1 MRLAVVPRERA
12 GVTVSELLERDM
24 VVRSAKISKRDGDVL
39 VPVNAAG
46 EEHAANLGLTVV
58 EGEVHGRKDESPQ
71 RIVARLLSL
80 PEDRMRLL
88 PMRWEFVGDV
98 AVLRLDEGLRPYEA
112 EIGEAYAKALGV
124 SSVCVDRGG
133 VSGEL
138 RRPRID
144 LIHGESS
151 ESIRLE
157 NGVLYKLDVREL
169 MFASGNN
176 DERARMGS
184 LDCGGETVVDMFA
197 GIGYFSIPIAKHAGA
212 ERVYACEKNPV
223 SFRYLKENLA
233 LNGVEGSVTP
243 VLGDNRDLP
252 IAGLADRV
260 VMGYVGGTRDFLWK
274 GFELLAPEG
283 TIHFHDTYRVNE
295 MPRALERD
303 VALAAGGREH
313 EVASVREVKSYAPS
327 VSHYVADIRV
337 YG

>member
-1 MRLAVVPRERA
+1 MRLALVPRERA
-12 GVTVSELLERDM
+12 AGTVSELLERDM
-24 VVRSAKISKRDGDVL
+24 VVRSAKISKRDGEVL
-39 VPVNAAG
+39 VPINPAG
-46 EEHAANLGLTVV
+46 EEHAGRLGLEVV

-71 RIVARLLSL
+71 RTVARLLSL
-80 PEDRMRLL
+80 PDDVMRLL

-98 AVLRLDEGLRPYEA
+98 AILRLDERLRPYEA
-112 EIGEAYAKALGV
+112 AIGEAYAKALGV

-151 ESIRLE
+151 ESVRLE
-157 NGVLYKLDVREL
+157 NGILYKLDVREL
-169 MFASGNN
+169 MFASGNV

-184 LDCGGETVVDMFA
+184 LDCQGETVVDMFA
-197 GIGYFSIPIAKHAGA
+197 GIGYFSIPVAKHAGA

-223 SFRYLKENLA
+223 SFRYMEGNLA
-233 LNGVEGSVTP
+233 LNGVGEAVSP

-252 IAGLADRV
+252 LAGIADRV
-260 VMGYVGGTRDFLWK
+260 IMGYVGGTRDYLWK
-274 GFELLAPEG
+274 GFDLLAPEG
-283 TIHFHDTYRVNE
+283 TMHFHDTYKTRE

-303 VALAAGGREH
+303 VSLAAGGREH
-313 EVASVREVKSYAPS
+313 EVVSLREVKSYAPS